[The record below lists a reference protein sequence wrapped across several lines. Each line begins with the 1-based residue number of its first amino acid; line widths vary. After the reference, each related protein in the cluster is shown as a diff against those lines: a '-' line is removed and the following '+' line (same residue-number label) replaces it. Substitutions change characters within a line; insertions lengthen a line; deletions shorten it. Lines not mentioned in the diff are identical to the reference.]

1 MGKFIKIILVIL
13 AVLFIYGLG
22 SGIYDANF
30 NSKSSLLSMGIKAA
44 GMNPISVVGYRIG
57 IHTNPEIQNRINE
70 MNSDV
75 NFNYE

>member
-1 MGKFIKIILVIL
+1 MIIG
-13 AVLFIYGLG
+13 VLFVYGLG

-30 NSKSSLLSMGIKAA
+30 NSKSSLLSMGLKAA

-70 MNSDV
+70 MNREV
-75 NFNYE
+75 HYNYE